1 MRLAARGWA
10 AAGRLGPVLVFALA
24 LGLRLWFVVAG
35 SVEDALRRAD
45 SLAYLQYA
53 LNLVTLHTYSIS
65 HPADGPVVADSF
77 RDPGYPVFLAGLLLL
92 LGFTDKWYA
101 AVLGL
106 QALLGALTAV
116 LALRIA
122 RRWLPPAAALAAGVL
137 VAIWPHNVAFSAYVL
152 SETLCGFLLAL
163 ALWLLCRAGESG
175 TRRAW
180 FGAGLGFGLAAMVN
194 AVVTPFA
201 PLLALL
207 YWRRRVLAAPL
218 ALALLCGAT
227 ALPAAWMVRG
237 WTLPAGQSAAS
248 RAALNLV
255 EGSWPEY
262 HAAYLRALAHD
273 PAAQDLLRR
282 IGAEEALMQRSPRE
296 GAAAVWS
303 RLRAEPGRY
312 LAWYAWKPAL
322 LWAWQIRMGW
332 GDIYA
337 YPVDHS
343 IYLSN
348 RVMPL
353 LEALCFALNPL
364 LFLLMAA
371 AALTVLRRPAPAGA
385 ATGLHAVAAL
395 AVFETL
401 VFTLL
406 QAEPR
411 YSIPLR
417 PLEMILAVSAVAE
430 LLRLRRARM
439 LRRNM
444 TSPAPPSETAAPRG
458 AH

>member
-1 MRLAARGWA
+1 VRLA
-10 AAGRLGPVLVFALA
+10 AAGRRASLDRLGPLLASVLA
-24 LGLRLWFVVAG
+24 LGLRLWFVAAG
-35 SVEDALRRAD
+35 TVEDALRRSD
-45 SLAYLQYA
+45 SFAYLQYA
-53 LNLVTLHTYSIS
+53 LNLAYAHVYSMS
-65 HPADGPVVADSF
+65 HPGDGPLLPDSF
-77 RDPGYPVFLAGLLLL
+77 RDPGYPMFLAGLMLL
-92 LGFTDKWYA
+92 LGFGGKWYA

-106 QALLGALTAV
+106 QALLGALTAG
-116 LALRIA
+116 LAVRIA
-122 RRWLPPAAALAAGVL
+122 RRWLSPAAALAAGML
-137 VAIWPHNVAFSAYVL
+137 VAVWPHNVAFSAYLL
-152 SETLCGFLLAL
+152 SETLCGFLLVL
-163 ALWLLCRAGESG
+163 ALWLGCRAGESG
-175 TRRAW
+175 SRRAW

-207 YWRRRVLAAPL
+207 YWRRRALAAPL
-218 ALALLCGAT
+218 ALALLCGAMV
-227 ALPAAWMVRG
+227 LPAAWMVRG
-237 WTLPAGQSAAS
+237 WTLQGAQSAGS
-248 RAALNLV
+248 RAAINLV

-262 HAAYLRALAHD
+262 HAAYRGSLEHD
-273 PAAQDLLRR
+273 PAAQDLMRR
-282 IGAEEALMQRSPRE
+282 IGQEEALMQRSPGQ
-296 GAAAVWS
+296 GAAAIWA
-303 RLRAEPGRY
+303 RLRGEPGRY

-348 RVMPL
+348 RAMPL

-364 LFLLMAA
+364 LFLLMAL
-371 AALTVLRRPAPAGA
+371 AALLVLPRPPPAGG
-385 ATGLHAVAAL
+385 ATGLYAVAAL

-401 VFTLL
+401 VFSLL

-439 LRRNM
+439 LRHGQ
-444 TSPAPPSETAAPRG
+444 TAPSPVRG
-458 AH
+458 VL